1 MIDRYGGRGGG
12 SVTDL
17 VRINVGGQLASSRGR
32 SNVLRKLVDFLC
44 LGKTT
49 AAKKTV
55 NCELRADI
63 KVFLI
68 IKQYAAADIHRK
80 TFTVY

>member
-12 SVTDL
+12 SVTAL
-17 VRINVGGQLASSRGR
+17 KRINVGQLASSRGR
-32 SNVLRKLVDFLC
+32 SNVLRKLVGFLC

-49 AAKKTV
+49 AAIKTV
-55 NCELRADI
+55 KCEVRSDI
-63 KVFLI
+63 KVFLTT
-68 IKQYAAADIHRK
+68 KQYSAAVIHRE